1 MRPGETRGLRAAP
14 PRAVISA
21 ETDATAYLGRNHK
34 IGPAVA
40 GAMTHHVAL
49 AGSVFAGVALWAG
62 VYVALLPT
70 RGPDPAEPRTVSAV
84 TRVSSAESA
93 ADREELSPGPR
104 RWADLPRETAKRS
117 SVLPVDAD
125 APSAASLP
133 DVGAQQADLPTRQR
147 GRARIRAVARRDS
160 PLARH
165 LTRPHASRSARAFAR
180 ARFRRVREPI
190 QFSLAT
196 RSSS

>member
-1 MRPGETRGLRAAP
+1 M
-14 PRAVISA
+14 SA
-21 ETDATAYLGRNHK
+21 QTAATAYLGRNHTF
-34 IGPAVA
+34 GPAVA

-49 AGSVFAGVALWAG
+49 AGSVLAGVALWAA

-70 RGPDPAEPRTVSAV
+70 RGSDQAEPGTVSAV
-84 TRVSSAESA
+84 MRMSSAESA
-93 ADREELSPGPR
+93 ADRQEPSPVPR

-117 SVLPVDAD
+117 TVLPVDAD

-133 DVGAQQADLPTRQR
+133 DVGGQQADLPVRQR
-147 GRARIRAVARRDS
+147 GRARIRAAALRDS

-165 LTRPHASRSARAFAR
+165 LTRPRASRSARAFAR
-180 ARFRRVREPI
+180 HRLQRVREPI

>member
-1 MRPGETRGLRAAP
+1 
-14 PRAVISA
+14 
-21 ETDATAYLGRNHK
+21 
-34 IGPAVA
+34 
-40 GAMTHHVAL
+40 MTHHVAL
-49 AGSVFAGVALWAG
+49 VGSVLAGVALWAA

-70 RGPDPAEPRTVSAV
+70 RRSDPAEPRTVSV
-84 TRVSSAESA
+84 ITRVSSAESA
-93 ADREELSPGPR
+93 ADRDDLSPGPR
-104 RWADLPRETAKRS
+104 RWADLPSETAKRPS
-117 SVLPVDAD
+117 AQPVDTD
-125 APSAASLP
+125 VPSATSLP

-147 GRARIRAVARRDS
+147 GRARIRAAAPRDL

-180 ARFRRVREPI
+180 PRFRRVREPI